1 MMVPSV
7 PRASDLRDAR
17 PSMPSPPAISATFRP
32 RHWLSRVLA
41 VSVPKTREM
50 PLRHLFLILLCAL
63 SLAACGGPRQPPPWM
78 RSAEKPRDENYHGGN
93 AAMLLKY
100 DANHDDTVTRDEL
113 IKGLKA
119 EFAAHDTHHNGC
131 LDAEQAAEINQARVD
146 ADQSTATPVVD
157 WNQDGCIDYT
167 EFSAAPYSLFDQLDV
182 NHDGKI
188 DPKELE
194 RAGAKP
200 RDPDAAASDQE
211 EGEPRD
217 RRRGGGRGGGRGGPR
232 EEGP

>member
-1 MMVPSV
+1 
-7 PRASDLRDAR
+7 
-17 PSMPSPPAISATFRP
+17 
-32 RHWLSRVLA
+32 
-41 VSVPKTREM
+41 
-50 PLRHLFLILLCAL
+50 
-63 SLAACGGPRQPPPWM
+63 M

-100 DANHDDTVTRDEL
+100 DANRDGTVTRDEL

-131 LDAEQAAEINQARVD
+131 LDAEQAGEINQARVD

-167 EFSAAPYSLFDQLDV
+167 EFSAAPYSLFDQLDAD
-182 NHDGKI
+182 HDGKLT
-188 DPKELE
+188 PKELQ

-200 RDPDAAASDQE
+200 RE
-211 EGEPRD
+211 EGTQDQQEQDRQQDEPRGR
-217 RRRGGGRGGGRGGPR
+217 RRRGEPPEGGGPPPGGAP
-232 EEGP
+232 

>member
-1 MMVPSV
+1 
-7 PRASDLRDAR
+7 
-17 PSMPSPPAISATFRP
+17 MPSPPAISATFRP

-41 VSVPKTREM
+41 VSVPKTRET

-78 RSAEKPRDENYHGGN
+78 RSEKPRDENYHGGN

-182 NHDGKI
+182 DHDGKLT
-188 DPKELE
+188 PKELQ

-200 RDPDAAASDQE
+200 REDAAPDQQQDQQQE
-211 EGEPRD
+211 DRRGR
-217 RRRGGGRGGGRGGPR
+217 RRRGEGPPPEGGGPPPGGAP
-232 EEGP
+232 